1 MSGNQIGIKITESH
15 NINYYKNI
23 YNIII
28 LKIEDIIS
36 KYDVESLPDSIVIS
50 YNSLETYP
58 PPAVTKIN
66 NLKI

>member
-36 KYDVESLPDSIVIS
+36 K
-50 YNSLETYP
+50 
-58 PPAVTKIN
+58 
-66 NLKI
+66 